1 MKYRNVLARGVTL
14 LRRIVIVGLIATA
27 GGLLLFGQ
35 LPTLVKR
42 VFLNTTADPDVLGQ
56 VATTSMDPIEVALHT
71 YRREIV
77 RVKGPMGERDDYTGR
92 TINKKIVFKAPA
104 AYFSILDLKEG
115 PGGPQRV
122 GFSVWSEKF
131 DPARPYLVE
140 ALRDRKPFAKSD
152 PDNPTAGEKRVR
164 ETGEYVIDFQL
175 SNYTLTESNRQL
187 GLERMARGD
196 DRYPCN
202 READPSLM
210 MEVISVPD
218 GVPATRSC
226 LGGTSVNAKVY
237 VKRSEEGAIKFVTE
251 CSGTRKRRPGI
262 CRLYGDYRLWPLYVW
277 VQAQRP
283 DTWNAAFD
291 GLHEF
296 LKSITFKETTG

>member
-1 MKYRNVLARGVTL
+1 MH
-14 LRRIVIVGLIATA
+14 RIVIIGLIATA
-27 GGLLLFGQ
+27 GGLLLFGE

-56 VATTSMDPIEVALHT
+56 VATTSMEPIEVALHT
-71 YRREIV
+71 YRREVATIT
-77 RVKGPMGERDDYTGR
+77 GPMGERDDYTGR

-140 ALRDRKPFAKSD
+140 ALRGRRPFATSD
-152 PDNPTAGEKRVR
+152 PDNPTAGEKRIR

-175 SNYTLTESNRQL
+175 SNYTLTDSDRQSA
-187 GLERMARGD
+187 LERMARGD
-196 DRYPCN
+196 DRYLCD

-218 GVPATRSC
+218 GVSPTRSC
-226 LGGTSVNAKVY
+226 LGGTGGNARVY
-237 VKRSEEGAIKFVTE
+237 VKRSEDGVIKFVAN
-251 CSGTRKRRPGI
+251 CSGNGPKGHPIRGL
-262 CRLYGDYRLWPLYVW
+262 CRLHGDYRLWPIFVW
-277 VQAQRP
+277 VQPQRP
-283 DTWNAAFD
+283 ETWNAAFD
-291 GLHEF
+291 GIQEF
-296 LKSITFKETTG
+296 LESITFKETTG